1 MTDARAAVP
10 PATAVA
16 KATAATEESTVDAS
30 ATMTSVR
37 LAWLFGWRYLR
48 ARRRARFVSFTAL
61 SAIGGLALG
70 IAVLITVLSIMNGF
84 GDALR
89 GRILGTVP
97 HVTVMAGTDASAVPA
112 LVAQLSALAAGEGV
126 PGGGRGIAGVAP
138 FFEAQG
144 MLMHEGNVLGVG
156 LFGIDPAR
164 EREVSIVPSHM
175 VRGQLAALRA
185 IPDGVALGE
194 PLAFHLGVVPG
205 DRVTLLVPVPDGRGG
220 VRPVLLSLVL
230 AATFQVDAEVD
241 YPLALIDWRH
251 ADALGIGAAGRYG
264 ARVRTDDVL
273 QASEVAARLRGVLPA
288 RLRIEDWSTRFGELF
303 AAVGMEKAMMGA
315 LLGLVVAI
323 ASFNVVS
330 TLVML
335 VDDKRSDIAVL
346 RTLGAGQRDIGRI
359 FLTHGALIAGIGLAL
374 GVAGGVALASGV
386 TEVVRGLEWL
396 LGVQLLQGTY
406 FTEVPSTVLASDVA
420 LVAALGA
427 VVSLA
432 AAIYPARRA
441 AALDPVQALHQE

>member
-1 MTDARAAVP
+1 MNTRAADSTTGE
-10 PATAVA
+10 AGTG
-16 KATAATEESTVDAS
+16 AAS
-30 ATMTSVR
+30 R

-84 GDALR
+84 GEALR

-97 HVTVMAGTDASAVPA
+97 HVTVMAGTDPGVVPPLLQA
-112 LVAQLSALAAGEGV
+112 LHSRAGTDL
-126 PGGGRGIAGVAP
+126 RGVAP

-156 LFGIDPAR
+156 LFGIDPAA
-164 EREVSIVPSHM
+164 EAAVSIVPRHM
-175 VRGQLAALRA
+175 VRGSLASLAGT
-185 IPDGVALGE
+185 PDGVVLGE
-194 PLAFHLGVVPG
+194 PLAFHLGLVPG

-220 VRPVLLSLVL
+220 VRPVLLSLL
-230 AATFQVDAEVD
+230 LTATFQVDAEVD
-241 YPLALIDWRH
+241 YQLALVDWRH
-251 ADALGIGAAGRYG
+251 VQALGIAQAGRYG
-264 ARVRTDDVL
+264 ARLRVDDVL
-273 QASEVAARLRGVLPA
+273 NASSVAARLREDLPPPSTQGAA
-288 RLRIEDWSTRFGELF
+288 RVWNRDLQVDDWGSRFGELF

-335 VDDKRSDIAVL
+335 VDDKRADIAVL

-359 FLTHGALIAGIGLAL
+359 FLTHGALIAGIGLLL
-374 GVAGGVALASGV
+374 GVAAGIALANGV
-386 TEVVRGLEWL
+386 TEVVRAIEWL
-396 LGVQLLQGTY
+396 LGVRLLQGTY
-406 FTEVPSTVLASDVA
+406 FTEVPSTVLGSDVA
-420 LVAALGA
+420 VVMLLGL

-441 AALDPVQALHQE
+441 AALDPVQALHPD

>member
-1 MTDARAAVP
+1 VNGGDTI
-10 PATAVA
+10 
-16 KATAATEESTVDAS
+16 AAT
-30 ATMTSVR
+30 R

-97 HVTVMAGTDASAVPA
+97 HVTVMDGREAATVPA
-112 LVAQLSALAAGEGV
+112 LLAQLQSIAAAGED
-126 PGGGRGIAGVAP
+126 GITGIAP
-138 FFEAQG
+138 FFEGQG
-144 MLMHEGNVLGVG
+144 MLMHQGNVLGVG
-156 LFGIDPAR
+156 LFGIDPALESR
-164 EREVSIVPSHM
+164 VSIVPAHM
-175 VRGQLAALRA
+175 VRGQLQALRA
-185 IPDGVALGE
+185 VPDGVVLGE
-194 PLAFHLGVVPG
+194 PLAFHLGIVPG

-220 VRPVLLSLVL
+220 VRPVLLSLQLVG
-230 AATFQVDAEVD
+230 TFQVDAEVD
-241 YPLALIDWRH
+241 YQLALIDWRH
-251 ADALGIGAAGRYG
+251 AEALGIAAAGRFG

-273 QASEVAARLRGVLPA
+273 AAGEVAARLRAALPGT
-288 RLRIEDWSTRFGELF
+288 LRVEDWGARFGELF

-335 VDDKRSDIAVL
+335 VDDKRADIAVL
-346 RTLGAGQRDIGRI
+346 RTLGAAKQDVGRI
-359 FLTHGALIAGIGLAL
+359 FLVHGALIAGIGLVI
-374 GVAGGVALASGV
+374 GIAGGVALANGV
-386 TEVVRGLEWL
+386 TDIVRGVEWL
-396 LGVQLLQGTY
+396 FDVRLLQGTY
-406 FTEVPSTVLASDVA
+406 FTSVPSTVLPGDIAI
-420 LVAALGA
+420 VAALGA

-441 AALDPVQALHQE
+441 AALDPVQGLHQD

>member
-1 MTDARAAVP
+1 MSGGSFPAA
-10 PATAVA
+10 A
-16 KATAATEESTVDAS
+16 
-30 ATMTSVR
+30 R

-97 HVTVMAGTDASAVPA
+97 HVTVMAGREAAAVPA
-112 LVAQLSALAAGEGV
+112 LLARLQALVAAGED
-126 PGGGRGIAGVAP
+126 GITGVAP
-138 FFEAQG
+138 FFEGQG
-144 MLMHEGNVLGVG
+144 MLMHQGNVLGVG

-164 EREVSIVPSHM
+164 ESSVSIVPAHM
-175 VRGQLAALRA
+175 VRGQLEALRA
-185 IPDGVALGE
+185 VPDGVVLGE
-194 PLAFHLGVVPG
+194 PLAFHLGIVPG

-220 VRPVLLSLVL
+220 VRPVLLSLQLVG
-230 AATFQVDAEVD
+230 TFQVDAEVD
-241 YPLALIDWRH
+241 YQLALIDWRH
-251 ADALGIGAAGRYG
+251 ADALGISAAGRYG

-273 QASEVAARLRGVLPA
+273 AAGEVAARLRSALPSS
-288 RLRIEDWSTRFGELF
+288 LRVEDWGARFGELF

-335 VDDKRSDIAVL
+335 VDDKRADIAVL
-346 RTLGAGQRDIGRI
+346 RTLGAAKQDVGRI
-359 FLTHGALIAGIGLAL
+359 FLVHGALIAGIGLAV
-374 GVAGGVALASGV
+374 GIAGGIALAKGV
-386 TEVVRGLEWL
+386 TDIVRGVEWL
-396 LGVQLLQGTY
+396 FDVRLLQGTY
-406 FTEVPSTVLASDVA
+406 FTSVPSTVLASDVA
-420 LVAALGA
+420 IVAALGA
-427 VVSLA
+427 LVSLA

-441 AALDPVQALHQE
+441 AALDPVQGLHQD